1 MIDIIKNFIEGI
13 ISRLNL
19 QCSVEVTEN
28 DEEYKVEISGVDTPV
43 LIGYR
48 GDVLDSLQYLTLL
61 LINKEDS
68 HAKRLVIDGENY
80 REKREVTLSKLAKN
94 LAFKVARSGKPLSL
108 EPMNPFERR
117 IIHSALVNDSYVTT
131 ESEGTEPNR
140 YVVIK
145 PVKNKKVESRPQ
157 KTNSPKPETTEKA
170 PVSQREMLNRFSGKM
185 KSFGGEK
192 RRFF

>member
-1 MIDIIKNFIEGI
+1 M
-13 ISRLNL
+13 
-19 QCSVEVTEN
+19 
-28 DEEYKVEISGVDTPV
+28 
-43 LIGYR
+43 
-48 GDVLDSLQYLTLL
+48 
-61 LINKEDS
+61 
-68 HAKRLVIDGENY
+68 
-80 REKREVTLSKLAKN
+80 AKN

>member
-1 MIDIIKNFIEGI
+1 MIDTIKDFIEGI

-19 QCSVEVTEN
+19 QCSIEVTET
-28 DEEYKVEISGVDTPV
+28 DEEYRVELSGPDSAV

-61 LINKEDS
+61 LINKENS
-68 HAKRLVIDGENY
+68 HAKRIVIDGENY
-80 REKREVTLSKLAKN
+80 RAKREETLTKLAKN
-94 LAFKVARSGKPLSL
+94 LAFKVAKSGKAISL

-117 IIHSALVNDSYVTT
+117 IIHCALVEDKYVTT
-131 ESEGTEPNR
+131 ESAGVEPNR
-140 YVVIK
+140 FIIIK
-145 PVKNKKVESRPQ
+145 PNKNKPS
-157 KTNSPKPETTEKA
+157 NSTQPKKEQPT
-170 PVSQREMLNRFSGKM
+170 QREILNRFNSKM